1 MYLSIACAAALTLVF
16 GISAAGKFGAE
27 RFRSFV
33 ASAGPLGLIPRAR
46 RAIVARMVVA
56 GEFVIV
62 AALITGSAVRSWNE
76 AAGILF
82 SAFTGAAALLAVF
95 TAAITLSLSR
105 GERAPCHCFGRSAA
119 PLGVP
124 QVVRN
129 VLLLG
134 IALIGSVASLVESPH
149 GDLPGTAVAICAG
162 LAVGFVAV
170 RFDDIVELFRD
181 VPELVKE

>member
-16 GISAAGKFGAE
+16 GISAAGKFGGE

-56 GEFVIV
+56 VEFVIV
-62 AALITGSAVRSWNE
+62 GVLITGSAGRWWS
-76 AAGILF
+76 ALF
-82 SAFTGAAALLAVF
+82 PAFTGAAALLAVF

-105 GERAPCHCFGRSAA
+105 GERAPCHCFGRSAM

-149 GDLPGTAVAICAG
+149 GALPGTAVALCAG
-162 LAVGFVAV
+162 LVVGFVAV
-170 RFDDIVELFRD
+170 RSDDIVELFRD

>member
-1 MYLSIACAAALTLVF
+1 MYLSIACAAALALVF
-16 GISAAGKFGAE
+16 GISAAGKFGGE
-27 RFRSFV
+27 EFRSFV
-33 ASAGPLGLIPRAR
+33 ASAGPLGLISRAR

-56 GEFVIV
+56 VEFFIV
-62 AALITGSAVRSWNE
+62 AALITGSAVRSWSV
-76 AAGILF
+76 LF
-82 SAFTGAAALLAVF
+82 PVFTGAAALLVVF

-134 IALIGSVASLVESPH
+134 IALTGSVASLVEAPH
-149 GDLPGTAVAICAG
+149 GALPGTAVAICAG
-162 LAVGFVAV
+162 LVVGFVAV